1 MMRQIS
7 TALSTLTLL
16 SLFALITG
24 LLAARP
30 AAAAPQILAAL
41 PNPAGIQFSCEN
53 GVCLARL
60 STYCL
65 QQRRP
70 IPDGREVYRAA
81 TPADFAIVYTATDGT
96 EKSIPA
102 TDHVMFTESRGFMS
116 IAARTTERT
125 LKELG
130 ATEARLVVS
139 AHAVLVPEP
148 TEGDANPISPREV
161 AYATQSLRGLGA
173 DIVDVSPNAK
183 AATLL
188 AALSKRV
195 GFASVVPPADA
206 EALWSK
212 TVQQELA
219 ATPATTATITPIAR
233 ERLDSCMLYTENFR
247 YHGFKR
253 CIDSQHDE
261 LLRDL
266 NQRYWRSQAGS

>member
-1 MMRQIS
+1 MRR
-7 TALSTLTLL
+7 LSTLTALFTVFTSLVIALL
-16 SLFALITG
+16 LT
-24 LLAARP
+24 ARP
-30 AAAAPQILAAL
+30 ALAAPQILAAL
-41 PNPAGIQFSCEN
+41 PNPAGIQFSCDN

-70 IPDGREVYRAA
+70 IPDGRDIYQAA
-81 TPADFAIVYTATDGT
+81 TPEHFSLVYTTADGT

-102 TDHVMFTESRGFMS
+102 GGHVMFTESRGFMS

-125 LKELG
+125 LAELG
-130 ATEARLVVS
+130 ATKARLVVS

-148 TEGDANPISPREV
+148 TPDDANPISQREV
-161 AYATQSLRGLGA
+161 AYAMNSLRALGA
-173 DIVDVSPNAK
+173 GLVDLSPNAK

-195 GFASVVPPADA
+195 DFASVVPPADA

-219 ATPATTATITPIAR
+219 STAIAPIAR
-233 ERLDSCMLYTENFR
+233 ERLDNCMLYTENFR

-253 CIDSQHDE
+253 CIDSHHDE

-266 NQRYWRSQAGS
+266 NVRYWRSQAGS